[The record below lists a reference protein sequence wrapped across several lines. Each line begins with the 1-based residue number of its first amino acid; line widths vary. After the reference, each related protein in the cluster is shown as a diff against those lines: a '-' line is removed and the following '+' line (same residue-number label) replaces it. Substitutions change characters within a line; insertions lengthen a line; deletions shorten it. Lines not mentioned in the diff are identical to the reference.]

1 MSRKPVPGRGP
12 STAETAPVGAPAS
25 PRPRPRLHKL
35 RVSNFRCIGTVP
47 VEIELDDIVVLVGP
61 NNAGKSSILR
71 AYEVVMEQG
80 SSEGKL
86 SLDDFPSGK
95 IDQDHPPTIEL
106 ETVVF
111 EKTAPGDKWVRTDAL
126 SNEMFVRERWT
137 WAEPGAPKKV
147 GWDVSTADWHANEGP
162 WGAANVAQASRPKP
176 HHVTAFHNP
185 ADQAAQIVGVLRDAL
200 TERVKEAKKP
210 TADTAPNSA
219 PSDYER
225 LLESIKALQ
234 KSIASE
240 ATSAVDEMRNDLEKV
255 IGEVFPG
262 YAVTF
267 DVRPEEDIEKAVS
280 LFKTDPLLKMGPR
293 GGHHATMERQGSG
306 ACRTLLWAALRILA
320 ERPNPKRPTSNDRPH
335 LLLMDEPELCLHPD
349 AIRDACRVLYDL
361 PKTNN
366 WQVMITTHSPVF
378 VDFSRDNTSIVR
390 VERVPGGSV
399 QGTTIYR
406 PKKAKLDENDKA
418 ELKLL
423 NLCDPYVAEFFFG
436 GRTIVVEGDTE
447 FTAFKHVISQA
458 PTKYRN
464 IHIVRA
470 RSKPCVVSL
479 CKVLNQFDKGY
490 AVLHDADRE
499 KIVGKVTKKVRANSA
514 WTENAKI
521 LAATEDGRKSGKVR
535 LVASIPNLEDAFFGE
550 EADGEKPYS
559 AMTRL
564 RKDGRAFKAIAD
576 LLEALVDVTKPVP
589 KGAIEWTNIAELS
602 TAVRSFDAPVEAG
615 RVAL

>member
-1 MSRKPVPGRGP
+1 MAKKP
-12 STAETAPVGAPAS
+12 TAIAQPVATGAASAVLPVAPV
-25 PRPRPRLHKL
+25 PRPRLHKL
-35 RVSNFRCIGTVP
+35 RISNFRSIGSTP

-71 AYEVVMEQG
+71 AYQVAMEHG
-80 SSEGKL
+80 SAEGKL
-86 SLDDFPSGK
+86 TIDDFPNGK
-95 IDQDHPPTIEL
+95 VDPLCLPTIEL

-111 EKTAPGDKWVRTDAL
+111 DKTAPGDKWIRTDTQ

-147 GWDVSTADWHANEGP
+147 GWDVAANDWHASEGP
-162 WGAANVAQASRPKP
+162 WGAANVAQAYRPKP
-176 HHVTAFHNP
+176 HRVTAFHNP
-185 ADQAAQIVGVLRDAL
+185 TDQAAQIVGVLKEAL
-200 TERVKEAKKP
+200 TAKVKAAKAKP
-210 TADTAPNSA
+210 AGGATGGTATE
-219 PSDYER
+219 YEK

-240 ATSAVDEMRNDLEKV
+240 ATSAVDEMRTDLGKI

-267 DVRPEEDIEKAVS
+267 DARPEDDIDKTIS
-280 LFKTDPLLKMGPR
+280 LFKADPLLRMGPSN
-293 GGHHATMERQGSG
+293 GHQTTLDRQGSG

-320 ERPNPKRPTSNDRPH
+320 DRTDGKSATASDRPN

-349 AIRDACRVLYDL
+349 AIRQACSVLYDL

-378 VDFSRDNTSIVR
+378 IDFSRDNTSIVR
-390 VERVPGGSV
+390 VERVMGGAV

-406 PKKAKLDENDKA
+406 PKRAKLDDDDKA

-447 FTAFKHVISQA
+447 YTAFKHVISNDA
-458 PTKYRN
+458 GKYKG

-470 RSKPCVVSL
+470 RSKACVSSL

-490 AVLHDADRE
+490 AVLHDSDHE
-499 KIVGKVTKKVRANSA
+499 KIIGKKSKKERNNSA
-514 WTENAKI
+514 WTENGKI
-521 LAATEDGRKSGKVR
+521 LAATEEGRKAGKVR
-535 LVASIPNLEDAFFGE
+535 LVASVPNLEEGFFGE
-550 EADGEKPYS
+550 ASDGEKPYS
-559 AMTRL
+559 ALIKL
-564 RKDGRAFKAIAD
+564 RKSDAAFEAIAS
-576 LLEALVDVTKPVP
+576 LLDALIDPAKPVP
-589 KGAIEWTNIAELS
+589 TGAIEWSDLNSLAA
-602 TAVRSFDAPVEAG
+602 AVKAFDDAQV
-615 RVAL
+615 